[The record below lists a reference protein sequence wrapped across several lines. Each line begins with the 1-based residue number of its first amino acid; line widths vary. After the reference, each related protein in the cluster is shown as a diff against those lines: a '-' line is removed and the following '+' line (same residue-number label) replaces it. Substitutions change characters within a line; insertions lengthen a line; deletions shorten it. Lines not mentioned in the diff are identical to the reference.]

1 MKTFAFILY
10 VLNPTGEYSSF
21 VLDYKLTESDCMA
34 YHEQWSGTLDEYST
48 VFCYEEESN
57 R

>member
-34 YHEQWSGTLDEYST
+34 YHEQWAGTLDEYST

-57 R
+57 